1 MDLGTLDLSHGFFS
15 TMNLNL
21 QRITCTNSEGEEN
34 FNQIKTD
41 AYNFKLFG
49 LWKLL
54 SVKQL
59 VYLFLDKLA
68 MNSAPELYNLIS
80 SFIYW
85 DV

>member
-49 LWKLL
+49 LWKLHVSQFSSYL
-54 SVKQL
+54 FTKFLIRWVLKQL
-59 VYLFLDKLA
+59 L
-68 MNSAPELYNLIS
+68 
-80 SFIYW
+80 
-85 DV
+85 